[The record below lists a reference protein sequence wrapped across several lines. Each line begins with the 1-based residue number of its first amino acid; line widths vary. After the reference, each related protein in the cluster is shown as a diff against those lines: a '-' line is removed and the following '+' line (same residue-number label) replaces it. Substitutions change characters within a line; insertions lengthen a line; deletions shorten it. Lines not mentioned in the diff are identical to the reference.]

1 MRKYFIL
8 LIKLLLLSFLGS
20 QVNAKTLPPGT
31 GGAADVPANVLILL
45 DASGSMGWN
54 TTVGVNYNSVRG
66 ITPIPNTDEIITF
79 ATDNFIRRS
88 DHANNSPVRLH
99 TNQEALRRTN
109 ANRCFTPNIHKNIIY
124 NENKIYFM
132 STQITNRIYQYDL
145 VANTCSIFLNL
156 GWQESLFSEKFLL
169 HNNHLV
175 AISGRDNRIIKINL
189 SNNQISRCNI
199 GFASHLARTM
209 RFSSNAN
216 FQSNA
221 QYAIDGA
228 GNLVVFRQFN
238 VPGRATHEL
247 FKYNANGTCFND
259 EPDQTFGGMF
269 NGAQFFAV
277 SGIVVHPTNDNLFFA
292 TSWDRNSLARFTTSG
307 TSITNIEVVGRGG
320 NNNSNYSPTNKNQIR
335 FRQPYNIT
343 IEPSKSVIYVP
354 DFQNRIVQSFDYDLN
369 FVAVSGFRSTQTR
382 MQGAQDAIQSL
393 VTDSALISSVN
404 FGFGIWSGYQ
414 IWVDSRP
421 FSAFGIS
428 SIRCRDAV
436 NRYRVDW
443 LTRYWWWNRWHCV
456 LYGGINGMGPDRLP
470 GYEGWNNNRNRGIP
484 SSAVH
489 SHIVKVGRDGAEQT
503 GREVRMV
510 RPMWGTNA
518 RFFAMMAKEY
528 YEHPDDSPIDPN
540 ADCQAS
546 HVIVIGDGDF
556 TSGEADALQIIRDLN
571 AKQKGKVKTIAIAY
585 GSGISPGGLRSFNQM
600 SINGGYPSGAIIA
613 SGPAAL
619 RARLGDIIRNI
630 QADKLAFT
638 APAITAT
645 VEEGGNL
652 YQAQFKY
659 RQKKEWQG
667 TLTRSYISPS
677 GEVDENHKD
686 NWEAASK
693 MPSPSQRKIWTPL
706 QQAPYQDSGWNN
718 FVDTNSLLINDQFTI
733 LGNEVSD
740 YHNDTPTNNLNLGTA
755 RCSGSGD
762 SRATIQDGNDD
773 DIKGLINF
781 IRGEDYFDYNSNCI
795 LREKRV
801 TDQNTNGYLGDIYHS
816 EMIVVGEPSADT
828 NFTNPNQESYYRS
841 LLNYKQFKASTKRE
855 ETIYVGANDGMLH
868 AFKADGGEE
877 KWAFVPPYLAGRL
890 PLVVNTALNDNNS
903 LGDKGGS
910 SAIYGVDGS
919 PVAHDMFIT
928 HPMTG
933 TKGWHTIM
941 MVPFGRGGAGFS
953 VLDVTNDTK
962 PYHLYTIFNDD
973 VNNQILRTDH
983 NGNQFTYPYIDE
995 TYSFM
1000 DFEETRIVSENYAND
1015 NNVDKTCN
1023 SSLTTACYESNT
1035 WTLPS
1040 GLMGIQ
1046 KSDLRVKIDNV
1057 EQNIFSVNLVGG
1069 DTKITFNRSIH
1080 FNGDTSGLSGAR
1092 PNDTLLEITV
1102 SNDAITRLSTSLP
1115 SEYNYTKLGET
1126 WSAPRIFRMPNNGAG
1141 DNNIQDDIY
1150 VAVMGAGYG
1159 ATSATKGSGVYVINL
1174 MDISAPGKVEKLI
1187 DIRDFEG
1194 DGITNSVLATPVV
1207 VTADQASDI
1216 KFTGALVYVND
1227 LEGKVTKINLTN
1239 MKTDN
1244 DPDNPR
1250 PINLYDSTILFDVN
1264 ADKNNG
1270 RYMFHSMDVAI
1281 GKTSKNLWLFA
1292 GTGDYERVTSKD
1304 SRIDNL
1310 MLGIRDKNYP
1320 NFKDVSTFGPQ
1331 AMAACQDTSNDG
1343 TGINC
1348 PLTTQDTANI
1358 RGTGIVLKEFGW
1370 YIKLKNSQKVV
1381 AEPTVSK
1388 GIAYFPTYEPS
1399 TSANQC
1405 DMGKA
1410 FICAVDDECGT
1421 NYSSRLGDNEGE
1433 NKNKKCLYVGKGVLS
1448 KLVVFG
1454 NKLFANIAG
1463 ESTQTKKDLVTIES
1477 IIGEVSSFRSS
1488 WRDGNF

>member
-54 TTVGVNYNSVRG
+54 TTIGMNYSSVRA
-66 ITPIPNTDEIITF
+66 IAPIQNTNEIITF
-79 ATDNFIRRS
+79 GSDNFIRRS

-99 TNQEALRRTN
+99 NNREALRDMN
-109 ANRCFTPNIHKNIIY
+109 ANRCQTFNINKNIIY

-132 STQITNRIYQYDL
+132 STQIRNIIFQYDL
-145 VANTCSIFLNL
+145 VTNTCSPFLNL
-156 GWQESLFSEKFLL
+156 GWQDMIFPEKFLL

-175 AISGRDNRIIKINL
+175 AISGMSSRILKINL
-189 SNNQISRCNI
+189 SNKQISTCDIPN
-199 GFASHLARTM
+199 SHLRITM
-209 RFSSNAN
+209 RGRNNIN
-216 FQSNA
+216 FQSQA

-238 VPGRATHEL
+238 VPGRASHEL
-247 FKYNANGTCFND
+247 YRYNANGTCFNV
-259 EPDQTFGGMF
+259 EPDQTFRGMF
-269 NGAQFFAV
+269 NTSEFWQV
-277 SGIVVHPTNDNLFFA
+277 SGIVVHPADDNIFFA
-292 TSWDRNSLARFTTSG
+292 TSWDRGSLAKFTTSG
-307 TSITNIEVVGRGG
+307 VNITNIEVVGRRSGV
-320 NNNSNYSPTNKNQIR
+320 NSNYNPTNKNQIR
-335 FRQPYNIT
+335 FNQPYNIT
-343 IEPSKSVIYVP
+343 IEPSKSVIYVA
-354 DFQNRIVQSFDYDLN
+354 DFNNRIVQSFDYDLN
-369 FVAVSGFRSTQTR
+369 FAAVSGFRSTQTR
-382 MQGAQDAIQSL
+382 MKGAQDAIQSL
-393 VTDSALISSVN
+393 VTDSALVSSVN

-414 IWVDSRP
+414 IYAYTRPTSRN
-421 FSAFGIS
+421 GIS
-428 SIRCRDAV
+428 SIPCREAV
-436 NRYRVDW
+436 NKYRVDW
-443 LTRYWWWNRWHCV
+443 LVRYWWWNRFHCI

-470 GYEGWNNNRNRGIP
+470 GYEGWNNNRDKGIP
-484 SSAVH
+484 SSTVH
-489 SHIVKVGRDGAEQT
+489 SHIVKVERDGAQKT

-556 TSGEADALQIIRDLN
+556 TSGEAAALQIIKDLN

-585 GSGISPGGLRSFNQM
+585 GPGISPRGLRSFNQI

-630 QADKLAFT
+630 QAEKLAFT

-706 QQAPYQDSGWNN
+706 QLASYEDSGWNN

-841 LLNYKQFKASTKRE
+841 LLNYKQFKDSTKRE

-877 KWAFVPPYLAGRL
+877 KWAFVPPYIAGRL
-890 PLVVNTALNDNNS
+890 PLVINTALNDNNS

-928 HPMTG
+928 HPKTEQ
-933 TKGWHTIM
+933 K
-941 MVPFGRGGAGFS
+941 AG
-953 VLDVTNDTK
+953 
-962 PYHLYTIFNDD
+962 
-973 VNNQILRTDH
+973 IL
-983 NGNQFTYPYIDE
+983 
-995 TYSFM
+995 
-1000 DFEETRIVSENYAND
+1000 
-1015 NNVDKTCN
+1015 
-1023 SSLTTACYESNT
+1023 
-1035 WTLPS
+1035 
-1040 GLMGIQ
+1040 
-1046 KSDLRVKIDNV
+1046 
-1057 EQNIFSVNLVGG
+1057 
-1069 DTKITFNRSIH
+1069 
-1080 FNGDTSGLSGAR
+1080 
-1092 PNDTLLEITV
+1092 
-1102 SNDAITRLSTSLP
+1102 
-1115 SEYNYTKLGET
+1115 
-1126 WSAPRIFRMPNNGAG
+1126 
-1141 DNNIQDDIY
+1141 
-1150 VAVMGAGYG
+1150 
-1159 ATSATKGSGVYVINL
+1159 
-1174 MDISAPGKVEKLI
+1174 
-1187 DIRDFEG
+1187 
-1194 DGITNSVLATPVV
+1194 
-1207 VTADQASDI
+1207 
-1216 KFTGALVYVND
+1216 
-1227 LEGKVTKINLTN
+1227 
-1239 MKTDN
+1239 
-1244 DPDNPR
+1244 
-1250 PINLYDSTILFDVN
+1250 
-1264 ADKNNG
+1264 
-1270 RYMFHSMDVAI
+1270 
-1281 GKTSKNLWLFA
+1281 
-1292 GTGDYERVTSKD
+1292 
-1304 SRIDNL
+1304 
-1310 MLGIRDKNYP
+1310 
-1320 NFKDVSTFGPQ
+1320 
-1331 AMAACQDTSNDG
+1331 
-1343 TGINC
+1343 
-1348 PLTTQDTANI
+1348 
-1358 RGTGIVLKEFGW
+1358 
-1370 YIKLKNSQKVV
+1370 
-1381 AEPTVSK
+1381 
-1388 GIAYFPTYEPS
+1388 
-1399 TSANQC
+1399 
-1405 DMGKA
+1405 
-1410 FICAVDDECGT
+1410 
-1421 NYSSRLGDNEGE
+1421 
-1433 NKNKKCLYVGKGVLS
+1433 
-1448 KLVVFG
+1448 
-1454 NKLFANIAG
+1454 
-1463 ESTQTKKDLVTIES
+1463 
-1477 IIGEVSSFRSS
+1477 
-1488 WRDGNF
+1488 